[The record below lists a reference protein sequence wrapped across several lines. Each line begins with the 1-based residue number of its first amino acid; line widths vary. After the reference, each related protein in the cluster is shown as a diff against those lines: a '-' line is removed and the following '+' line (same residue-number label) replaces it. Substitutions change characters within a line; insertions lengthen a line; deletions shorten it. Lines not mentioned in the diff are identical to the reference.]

1 MEKFNQATKL
11 NYDMKQFRNRWDSL
25 KKELSLWEKHE
36 GRETDLGWDTE
47 KRTIDASDAW
57 WNAKIQECPDVANF
71 RDQGLK
77 FKHEMEFLFKG
88 TVASGFTAYVPS
100 EDSRESEGCSI
111 GVEETTDDIDDETK
125 AEVNETEVGVTTQAT
140 SPATNLRPRKR
151 GRECEKR
158 VEAAT
163 KLSSQLDRVIDNFES
178 SSGGAANDPTSIG
191 SCIEK
196 LKNLPGLELGSDLFY
211 IGIRLMNKRANR
223 LAFIH
228 LGEPALQLGWLQS
241 HSWADVR

>member
-1 MEKFNQATKL
+1 MAQVP
-11 NYDMKQFRNRWDSL
+11 L
-25 KKELSLWEKHE
+25 KKKKKADWSDKNLELFLKVCIEE
-36 GRETDLGWDTE
+36 
-47 KRTIDASDAW
+47 
-57 WNAKIQECPDVANF
+57 ECPDVAKF

-88 TVASGFTAYVPS
+88 TVATGFAAYAPS
-100 EDSRESEGCSI
+100 EDSRESEGRSI
-111 GVEETTDDIDDETK
+111 GVEETTDDDDETEI
-125 AEVNETEVGVTTQAT
+125 EVNETKVGVTTQAT
-140 SPATNLRPRKR
+140 SPATDLRQRKR
-151 GRECEKR
+151 GRQCEKR
-158 VEAAT
+158 VGAAT

-228 LGEPALQLGWLQS
+228 LGEPALQLGWLHS
-241 HSWADVR
+241 HSWANVR

>member
-1 MEKFNQATKL
+1 MAQVSQKKKL
-11 NYDMKQFRNRWDSL
+11 IGVIN
-25 KKELSLWEKHE
+25 LS
-36 GRETDLGWDTE
+36 
-47 KRTIDASDAW
+47 
-57 WNAKIQECPDVANF
+57 QECPDVAKF
-71 RDQGLK
+71 RDQSLK
-77 FKHEMEFLFKG
+77 FKHEMKFLFKG
-88 TVASGFTAYVPS
+88 TVASGFTAYAPS
-100 EDSRESEGCSI
+100 EDSRESEGRSI
-111 GVEETTDDIDDETK
+111 GVEETTDDIDDE
-125 AEVNETEVGVTTQAT
+125 
-140 SPATNLRPRKR
+140 LRQRKR

-158 VEAAT
+158 VGAAT

-178 SSGGAANDPTSIG
+178 SSGEAANDPTSIG

-241 HSWADVR
+241 HSWADAR